1 MSTLMSG
8 AHQTDEKEREDFA
21 KQRKKNPAWGEI
33 LTTFHQNPILHQS
46 RSYSTLSQSPVWPVP
61 SPPLIRFLSILELEI

>member
-21 KQRKKNPAWGEI
+21 NYLDKIGLQ
-33 LTTFHQNPILHQS
+33 LH
-46 RSYSTLSQSPVWPVP
+46 
-61 SPPLIRFLSILELEI
+61 

>member
-21 KQRKKNPAWGEI
+21 KQRKKIQPEEK
-33 LTTFHQNPILHQS
+33 
-46 RSYSTLSQSPVWPVP
+46 Y
-61 SPPLIRFLSILELEI
+61 